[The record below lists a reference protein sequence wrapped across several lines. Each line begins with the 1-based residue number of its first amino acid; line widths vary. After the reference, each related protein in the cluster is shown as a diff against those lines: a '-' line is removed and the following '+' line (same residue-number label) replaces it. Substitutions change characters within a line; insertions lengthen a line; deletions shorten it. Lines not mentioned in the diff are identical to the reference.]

1 MKTLQHLLVTLLFAA
16 CGATQAQTL
25 RDKLPESIRKE
36 GVLRF
41 VGDSHPPYRITTDGK
56 TFTGIDTDFARALE
70 PVLGVKIEQ
79 HLASGLPAMLAGVEA
94 GRYHLSMGPI
104 KDTKE
109 REARFDFVVWTQTRP
124 SFLYLTDGGRK
135 VESSQQMCGMSVA
148 LVSGTVIEDAVKR
161 LGERCVASGAKAPTV
176 LTFTDHNASV
186 LAVQSRRAEL
196 AGLTMTAAL
205 FTIQATPGRFG
216 VFADTTQAQGVDLL
230 GLVVSKSGGLAPVI
244 LEAMQ
249 VLWKNGEYDRIMN
262 KWGISAVRLDAPK
275 MNVGQ

>member
-1 MKTLQHLLVTLLFAA
+1 MTIRHLLLGALLAA
-16 CGATQAQTL
+16 CGLASAQTL

-70 PVLGVKIEQ
+70 PLLGVKIEQ

-94 GRYHLSMGPI
+94 GRYHLTMGPI

-109 REARFDFVVWTQTRP
+109 RETRFDFVVWTHTRP
-124 SFLYLTDGGRK
+124 SFLYTLDGGK
-135 VESSQQMCGMSVA
+135 KIESNEQLCGIKIA
-148 LVSGTVIEDAVKR
+148 LVAGTVIEDAVKR
-161 LGERCVASGAKAPTV
+161 LGERCVAAGGKTPEV
-176 LTFTDHNASV
+176 LTFTDHNASI
-186 LAVQSRRAEL
+186 LAVQSRRADT

-205 FTIQATPGRFG
+205 FAIKANPEKFA
-216 VFADTTQAQGVDLL
+216 VYADTKATQGVDQL
-230 GLVVSKSGGLAPVI
+230 GLVVSKASGLAPVM

-249 VLWKNGEYDRIMN
+249 ALFKSGEYDRIMA
-262 KWGISAVRLDAPK
+262 KWGISAVRMDAPR